1 MVLHPQSL
9 IAEETRQGE
18 VAGRNSLNVDH
29 LLGSRLSLERTVVQ
43 TDDSLAFKSIFNLVV
58 VVFKP
63 FVIEPLLHK
72 RQLFPWLFFGGQAI
86 RHIWRNR
93 EWCFLIGKAHLDG
106 MGSKLQHDGL
116 AALVLQLVDIVAFGL
131 QVLDGVLHGLLGLSH
146 GDDYS
151 LIFLVINLNE
161 RALTR
166 TFINRQSETQVS
178 ENGHYQPSS

>member
-9 IAEETRQGE
+9 IAEEARQGK
-18 VAGRNSLNVDH
+18 VARRNSVNVDH
-29 LLGSRLSLERTVVQ
+29 LFGSRLSLERTVIQ
-43 TDDSLAFKSIFNLVV
+43 TDDTLAFKSIFNLVV

-72 RQLFPWLFFGGQAI
+72 RQLLSWHFFWGQAI
-86 RHIWRNR
+86 GDIWRDR
-93 EWCFLIGKAHLDG
+93 EWGFLVGEAHLDG

-116 AALVLQLVDIVAFGL
+116 AAFVFQLVDIVAFGL

-178 ENGHYQPSS
+178 ENGKHQPSP